1 MHRTF
6 PRTFVLAGM
15 AVLLSASLALAQP
28 AAHDHGSDQAG
39 GQVQAQA
46 LTPEQQAKLDTI
58 MAEHRAKTFA
68 LRQDIWAKQTE
79 LNALSVNPNTKPA
92 QITKLVGEL
101 KDLRAKKFAA
111 HEELRATLAKEGL
124 PFPGAGCPMMGGM
137 MGGMKHGKMGGMG
150 KGGCGMMGGQGK
162 MGGQGMGPAM
172 MGGRGMAKTAP
183 TAI

>member
-1 MHRTF
+1 MHRIF

-79 LNALSVNPNTKPA
+79 LNALSNNPNTKPERIS
-92 QITKLVGEL
+92 QLVNEI
-101 KDLRAKKFAA
+101 KDLRARQYNEREAFQ
-111 HEELRATLAKEGL
+111 ATLQKEGL
-124 PFPGAGCPMMGGM
+124 PMGYGNCAGFGG
-137 MGGMKHGKMGGMG
+137 
-150 KGGCGMMGGQGK
+150 
-162 MGGQGMGPAM
+162 GPR
-172 MGGRGMAKTAP
+172 GGRGMMRGGAW
-183 TAI
+183 